1 MKGKSLAAKLMV
13 AEQKCSQ
20 LKGAQI
26 KIPQPFFE

>member
-1 MKGKSLAAKLMV
+1 MKGESLADKLMV
-13 AEQKCSQ
+13 SNKSAQ